1 MIDGKNSRVGTE
13 AVTDSVDRWL
23 AEHAA
28 ELPDLDL
35 TVEGIVDR
43 IFGLRRRLQRTMDDT
58 LRGLGLTWDDFKVL
72 GFLRTAP
79 DRRRSAGA
87 LARKLEI
94 TSGTM
99 TSRID
104 RMEAAGLV
112 RRLPNPADRRGVL
125 VEMTADGLAA
135 WQRSVEI
142 QARREQEIANAALE
156 RAELEQL
163 NAALRRLMLVFE
175 QDEAEEA
182 NDLVGLQPDVDSPS

>member
-1 MIDGKNSRVGTE
+1 LTAAPVVPASDNARVDTG
-13 AVTDSVDRWL
+13 ARTDHVDRWL

-43 IFGLRRRLQRTMDDT
+43 IFGLRRRLQRSMDDT

-72 GFLRTAP
+72 GTLRTSP
-79 DRRRSAGA
+79 GRRRPAGD

-99 TSRID
+99 TNRID
-104 RMEAAGLV
+104 RLEASGLV
-112 RRLPNPADRRGVL
+112 RRMPNPSDRRGVL
-125 VEMTADGLAA
+125 VEMTEEGLAA

-142 QARREQEIANAALE
+142 QARREQEIATAALD
-156 RAELEQL
+156 RGELEVL
-163 NAALRRLMLVFE
+163 NDLLRRLMLVFE
-175 QDEAEEA
+175 DEEPGA
-182 NDLVGLQPDVDSPS
+182 PSAFP

>member
-1 MIDGKNSRVGTE
+1 MIEDENPVVAAE
-13 AVTDSVDRWL
+13 PVTDSVDRWL

-43 IFGLRRRLQRTMDDT
+43 IFGLRRRLQRTMDET

-72 GFLRTAP
+72 GWLRTAP
-79 DRRRSAGA
+79 DRLRSAGE

-104 RMEAAGLV
+104 RLETAGLV
-112 RRLPNPADRRGVL
+112 RRRPNPADRRGVL
-125 VEMTADGLAA
+125 VELTADGLAA

-142 QARREQEIANAALE
+142 QARREQEVASAALG

-163 NAALRRLMLVFE
+163 NDALRRLMLVFE
-175 QDEAEEA
+175 QAEATGP
-182 NDLVGLQPDVDSPS
+182 NGD